1 MGKMILTA
9 AILIGVLFAV
19 GYVLNSVL
27 RVYN

>member
-9 AILIGVLFAV
+9 AILIGVLFLV

-27 RVYN
+27 RRL